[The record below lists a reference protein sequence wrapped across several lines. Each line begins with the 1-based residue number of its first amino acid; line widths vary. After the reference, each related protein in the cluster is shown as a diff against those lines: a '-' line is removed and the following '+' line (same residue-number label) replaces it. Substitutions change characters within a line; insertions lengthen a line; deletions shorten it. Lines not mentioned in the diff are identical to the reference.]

1 MEINVR
7 GKNID
12 VTSSLEQY
20 VHKKLSK
27 LDKFFEENVDVQVVL
42 AVTRDEHVVEITVL
56 YNSLI
61 LRSEESTGDMY
72 ASIDSAIDKIEKQ
85 VVKYRK
91 KMNQRLR
98 QNNHRQLS
106 EQLAPE
112 ERDKHELQEDDE
124 DPKVVRTKQ
133 FILKPM
139 NVEEAILQMN
149 LLGHDFFVFNS
160 AETETVSV
168 VYRRKDGNY
177 GLIEPEF

>member
-12 VTSSLEQY
+12 VTPSLEEY
-20 VHKKLSK
+20 VQKKLSK

-42 AVTRDEHVVEITVL
+42 AVTRDEHVVEITAL

-72 ASIDSAIDKIEKQ
+72 ASIDSAVDKIEKQ
-85 VVKYRK
+85 VVKFRK

-98 QNNHRQLS
+98 QNNHRQISDHLASGEREDQKLS
-106 EQLAPE
+106 
-112 ERDKHELQEDDE
+112 EDDE
-124 DPKVVRTKQ
+124 EPKVVRTKQ

-160 AETETVSV
+160 ADTETVSV